1 MSKIKILIFLT
12 LIFFSNNITAF
23 GLENKILVK
32 IENQI
37 ITSLDVNN
45 EYKYL
50 IALNPNIKNSKKE
63 DLIKLSKRSIIQEK
77 IKKIAIEKNFN
88 NPKIPQKYLEQILK
102 NVYSR
107 IGINNLNDFK
117 KYLEINN
124 IDFENVQ
131 KKLKIEALWNEL
143 ILIKFSSKI
152 KIDEENL
159 KNKIQKDNNKFLKS
173 YLLSE
178 ISFEISNLNDLDKK
192 FIEISEI
199 IKNKGFDFAALKYS
213 LSPTSNLGGRL
224 DWINENSL
232 NKNILFSQSIHG
244 FEMGRGRISGLST
257 HKDLMLIGLG
267 TALDLFVLSLMT
279 EVVEKDPGLFSYKM
293 PEYGTICP
301 HHAVPLHYNR
311 INLNVVEMPRVSSSG
326 DIAFMGEGDYDSF
339 KDLKSI
345 IIRDDELIHGLIEL
359 FPGQDIFDII
369 FSTVDKSS

>member
-1 MSKIKILIFLT
+1 MFKNKILIFLT

-77 IKKIAIEKNFN
+77 IKKIAIEKYFN

-131 KKLKIEALWNEL
+131 KKLEIEALWNEL

-178 ISFEISNLNDLDKK
+178 ISFEISNLKDLDKK

-232 NKNILFSQSIHG
+232 NKNIKEAIKKLEINDFTNPIVVPGG
-244 FEMGRGRISGLST
+244 F
-257 HKDLMLIGLG
+257 LILQINEIKN
-267 TALDLFVLSLMT
+267 TKIEVNIENELKKLVNFEKNTQLNQYSKIYFNKIKKNLD
-279 EVVEKDPGLFSYKM
+279 
-293 PEYGTICP
+293 
-301 HHAVPLHYNR
+301 
-311 INLNVVEMPRVSSSG
+311 IN
-326 DIAFMGEGDYDSF
+326 
-339 KDLKSI
+339 
-345 IIRDDELIHGLIEL
+345 EL
-359 FPGQDIFDII
+359 
-369 FSTVDKSS
+369 

>member
-1 MSKIKILIFLT
+1 MFKNKILIFLT

-63 DLIKLSKRSIIQEK
+63 DLIKLSKRLIIQEK

-131 KKLKIEALWNEL
+131 KKLEIEALWNEL

-232 NKNILFSQSIHG
+232 NKNIKEAIKKLEINDFTKPIVVPGG
-244 FEMGRGRISGLST
+244 F
-257 HKDLMLIGLG
+257 LILQINEIKN
-267 TALDLFVLSLMT
+267 TKIEVNIENELKKLVNFEKNTQLNQYSKIYFNKIKKNLD
-279 EVVEKDPGLFSYKM
+279 
-293 PEYGTICP
+293 
-301 HHAVPLHYNR
+301 
-311 INLNVVEMPRVSSSG
+311 IN
-326 DIAFMGEGDYDSF
+326 
-339 KDLKSI
+339 
-345 IIRDDELIHGLIEL
+345 EL
-359 FPGQDIFDII
+359 
-369 FSTVDKSS
+369 